1 MKRLY
6 GITRTMGLA
15 AMLAVPVVG
24 GACTE
29 KAKPA
34 EATKIEPAAKAQ
46 DGTQRAF
53 PRRSD
58 ALRTPDA
65 EKGSRMEASGEE
77 VPKKRH
83 LREIPRRKA
92 RE

>member
-6 GITRTMGLA
+6 GITRTMGLS
-15 AMLAVPVVG
+15 AMLAVPVLG

-29 KAKPA
+29 KTKPA
-34 EATKIEPAAKAQ
+34 EATKSEPAAKAQ
-46 DGTQRAF
+46 ERTPRAF

-65 EKGSRMEASGEE
+65 EKGSQAEVSRGEE
-77 VPKKRH
+77 RKKRR
-83 LREIPRRKA
+83 LREMPRRKA
-92 RE
+92 TE